1 MAINPFISFATGAL
15 RRREDIRDE
24 RAEAAGELLDV
35 VSDYYF
41 TQTFPAE
48 EAAIKNDNE
57 LYKSIAT
64 EYNDQ
69 VAEGLNKMGYISAA
83 KGDLARLK
91 DLINNLEKNKP
102 GFINQLQNAEPGSV
116 MYGTLFADRNEEKKR
131 NLKDNKD
138 LVASVLQ
145 DKPELAKL
153 NFGDDLKTSKIGT
166 AQNLLFG
173 TRLDKTMAPKIIG
186 ALDTKM
192 EEQEMPAEG
201 EASLSERI
209 DYKPPLP
216 ESRVETKL
224 QNINKQIVDKN
235 SPYGKTVSTGVKGEF
250 IFNISNEFK
259 DQYNIHTIIGENI
272 EKGPEGSG
280 QTQGSIATISTR
292 QLQNDIINP
301 AVILNLSD
309 NNFKEKYITQSGL
322 NTYINLNQA
331 IKKNAENP
339 LKGKFLNDFKLSDT
353 TKGLIAG
360 TIKSV
365 DDSQLSLYEIDKNE
379 KEMFSGDLKNVSNNQ
394 FGAAYATTLIITA
407 DRIHQKHGP
416 EASSFFFQSL
426 PEIQYKQSNG
436 EIANIKAFAMLEFNK
451 LKNKRLNNR

>member
-48 EAAIKNDNE
+48 EASIKNDNE

-131 NLKDNKD
+131 NLKTNKD

-186 ALDTKM
+186 ALDTKI

-216 ESRVETKL
+216 GSRVETKL
-224 QNINKQIVDKN
+224 QNINKQIVEKN
-235 SPYGKTVSTGVKGEF
+235 RPYGKAVSTGVKGEF
-250 IFNISNEFK
+250 IFDISGAYQ
-259 DQYNIHTIIGENI
+259 DQYSLHTTIGENI

-280 QTQGSIATISTR
+280 QSQGAIATISTR
-292 QLQNDIINP
+292 QLQDEIIKP
-301 AVILNLSD
+301 AVILNLGD
-309 NNFKEKYITQSGL
+309 DNFKQKYIKQSGL
-322 NTYINLNQA
+322 NTYINLNAA
-331 IKKNAENP
+331 IKENATDP
-339 LKGKFLNDFKLSDT
+339 LKGKLLNDFKLSDT
-353 TKGLIAG
+353 TKGFIAG

-365 DDSQLSLYEIDKNE
+365 DDSQLPLYEIDKSE
-379 KEMFSGDLKNVSNNQ
+379 KEMFSGDLKNVSNNE

-416 EASSFFFQSL
+416 EASNFFFQSL
-426 PEIQYKQSNG
+426 PDIQYKQSNG
-436 EIANIKAFAMLEFNK
+436 DIANIKAFAMLEFNR
-451 LKNKRLNNR
+451 LKNKSLNNR

>member
-1 MAINPFISFATGAL
+1 MAINPFLSFATGAL

-24 RAEAAGELLDV
+24 RAESAGELLDV

-48 EAAIKNDNE
+48 QAAIKNDNE

-69 VAEGLNKMGYISAA
+69 VAEGLSKMGYISAA
-83 KGDLARLK
+83 KGNLLKLK

-102 GFINQLQNAEPGSV
+102 GFIKQLQNAEPGSV
-116 MYGTLFADRNEEKKR
+116 MYGTLFADRNAEKKA

-138 LVASVLQ
+138 LVANVLQ

-153 NFGDDLKTSKIGT
+153 NFGENLKTNKIGT
-166 AQNLLFG
+166 LQNLLFG
-173 TRLDKTMAPKIIG
+173 TKLDKTMAPKIIG

-192 EEQEMPAEG
+192 EEQEMPTEG

-224 QNINKQIVDKN
+224 QNINKQIVEKN

-250 IFNISNEFK
+250 IFNLSGKYN

-280 QTQGSIATISTR
+280 QSQGAIATIATR
-292 QLQNDIINP
+292 QIQDEIINP
-301 AVILNLSD
+301 SVILNLSD
-309 NNFKEKYITQSGL
+309 DNFKQKYITKSGL
-322 NTYINLNQA
+322 NTYIDLNEA

-353 TKGLIAG
+353 TKGFIAG
-360 TIKSV
+360 TIKGL
-365 DDSQLSLYEIDKNE
+365 DDSELDLYEVEANE
-379 KEMFSGDLKNVSNNQ
+379 RDIFSGDLQNVTSNQ
-394 FGAAYATTLIITA
+394 FSAAYATTLIITA
-407 DRIHQKHGP
+407 NRIYQKHGP
-416 EASSFFFQSL
+416 EASSFFFNSL
-426 PEIQYKQSNG
+426 PEIQYKQADG
-436 EIANIKAFAMLEFNK
+436 KAANIKSFAMLEFNK
-451 LKNKRLNNR
+451 LKNKSLNNR

>member
-1 MAINPFISFATGAL
+1 MAINPFLSFATGAL

-57 LYKSIAT
+57 LYKSVAT

-102 GFINQLQNAEPGSV
+102 GFIKQLQTAEPGSV
-116 MYGTLFADRNEEKKR
+116 MYGTLFADRNDEKKR

-153 NFGDDLKTSKIGT
+153 NFGDNLKTNKIGT
-166 AQNLLFG
+166 VQNLLFG
-173 TRLDKTMAPKIIG
+173 TKLDKTMAPKIIG

-216 ESRVETKL
+216 GSRVETKYA
-224 QNINKQIVDKN
+224 QINKAVMDKN
-235 SPYGKTVSTGVKGEF
+235 PSYGKAVATGVAGEF
-250 IFNISNEFK
+250 DFNLAGDYD
-259 DQYNIHTIIGENI
+259 DQYKIHTIIAENI

-280 QTQGSIATISTR
+280 QNQGVIATISGR
-292 QLQNDIINP
+292 QLQDEVIKP
-301 AVILNLSD
+301 AVILNLGDD
-309 NNFKEKYITQSGL
+309 NYKKDFIFQSGL
-322 NTYINLNQA
+322 TTYINLNKA
-331 IKKNAENP
+331 IKANNENP
-339 LKGKFLNDFKLSDT
+339 LKNKFLNDFKLSDT
-353 TKGLIAG
+353 TKGFIAG

-365 DDSQLSLYEIDKNE
+365 DDSQLPLYEIDKSE
-379 KEMFSGDLKNVSNNQ
+379 KDIFSGDLKNVSNNE
-394 FGAAYATTLIITA
+394 FAAAYATTLIITA

-416 EASSFFFQSL
+416 EASSFFFQSI
-426 PEIQYKQSNG
+426 PEIQYKQANG
-436 EIANIKAFAMLEFNK
+436 KIANIKSLAMLEFNK
-451 LKNKRLNNR
+451 LKNKSLNNR

>member
-1 MAINPFISFATGAL
+1 MAINPFISLATGAL

-24 RAEAAGELLDV
+24 RTEAAGELLDV

-131 NLKDNKD
+131 NLKNNKD
-138 LVASVLQ
+138 LIASVLQ

-153 NFGDDLKTSKIGT
+153 NFGDNLKTSKIGT

-209 DYKPPLP
+209 DYKPPLQ
-216 ESRVETKL
+216 ESRVETKYA
-224 QNINKQIVDKN
+224 QINKAVMDKN
-235 SPYGKTVSTGVKGEF
+235 PSYGKATATGVEGQ
-250 IFNISNEFK
+250 FNFNLAGDYD
-259 DQYNIHTIIGENI
+259 DQYKIHTIIAENI
-272 EKGPEGSG
+272 EKGPEGAG
-280 QTQGSIATISTR
+280 QNQGAIATISGR
-292 QLQNDIINP
+292 QVQDEIIKP
-301 AVILNLSD
+301 AVILNLGD
-309 NNFKEKYITQSGL
+309 DKYKQDFIFQSGL
-322 NTYINLNQA
+322 TTYLNLNKA
-331 IKKNAENP
+331 IKANNKDPLEN
-339 LKGKFLNDFKLSDT
+339 KFLNDMELTNT
-353 TKGLIAG
+353 TKGFIAG
-360 TIKSV
+360 TIKTLS
-365 DDSQLSLYEIDKNE
+365 DSELALYEVDKNE
-379 KEMFSGDLKNVSNNQ
+379 RDIFTGDLKNVSNNQ
-394 FGAAYATTLIITA
+394 FGAAYATTLIVTA
-407 DRIHQKHGP
+407 NRIYQKHGP
-416 EASSFFFQSL
+416 EASSFFFKSL
-426 PEIQYKQSNG
+426 PEIEYRQSDG
-436 EIANIKAFAMLEFNK
+436 KPLKIKAFAMLEFNR
-451 LKNKRLNNR
+451 LKNKSLNNR

>member
-1 MAINPFISFATGAL
+1 MAINPFISLATGAL

-24 RAEAAGELLDV
+24 RTEAAGELLDV

-69 VAEGLNKMGYISAA
+69 VAEGLSKMGYISAA

-153 NFGDDLKTSKIGT
+153 NFGDNLKTSKIGT

-216 ESRVETKL
+216 ESRVETKF
-224 QNINKQIVDKN
+224 QNINKQIIDKN

-250 IFNISNEFK
+250 IFDISGDYQ

-280 QTQGSIATISTR
+280 QSQGAIATLATR
-292 QLQNDIINP
+292 QMQNEIINP
-301 AVILNLSD
+301 AVILNLSED
-309 NNFKEKYITQSGL
+309 NFKEKYITKSGL
-322 NTYINLNQA
+322 NTYINLNEA

-353 TKGLIAG
+353 TKGFIAG
-360 TIKSV
+360 TMRSLSETELDLYGVTKENQAVFTGKLDNV
-365 DDSQLSLYEIDKNE
+365 DNKT
-379 KEMFSGDLKNVSNNQ
+379 FSNAYMVTLV
-394 FGAAYATTLIITA
+394 AAAN
-407 DRIHQKHGP
+407 RIHQKHGP
-416 EASSFFFQSL
+416 EASNFFFSSI
-426 PEIQYKQSNG
+426 PSINYKKEDGNEIDV
-436 EIANIKAFAMLEFNK
+436 KAVAQFKFNQI
-451 LKNKRLNNR
+451 KNKSLNNR

>member
-1 MAINPFISFATGAL
+1 MAINPFLSFATGAL

-24 RAEAAGELLDV
+24 RAESAGELLDV

-57 LYKSIAT
+57 LYKSIST
-64 EYNDQ
+64 EYNNQ
-69 VAEGLNKMGYISAA
+69 VAEGLSKMGYISAA
-83 KGDLARLK
+83 KGDLVRLK

-116 MYGTLFADRNEEKKR
+116 LYGTLFADRNNEKKA

-138 LVASVLQ
+138 LIASVLQ

-153 NFGDDLKTSKIGT
+153 NFGENLKTSKIGT
-166 AQNLLFG
+166 LQNLLFG
-173 TRLDKTMAPKIIG
+173 TALDKTMAPQIIG

-192 EEQEMPAEG
+192 EEEEMPAEG

-216 ESRVETKL
+216 ESKVETKYSQIDKKIL
-224 QNINKQIVDKN
+224 EKNI
-235 SPYGKTVSTGVKGEF
+235 PYGKAVATGVKGEF
-250 IFNISNEFK
+250 IFNISNEYQ
-259 DQYNIHTIIGENI
+259 DQYNIHSIIGENI
-272 EKGPEGSG
+272 EKGSEGSG
-280 QTQGSIATISTR
+280 ETQGGIATKATR
-292 QLQNDIINP
+292 QMQDEIIIP
-301 AVILNLSD
+301 AVILNLSED
-309 NNFKEKYITQSGL
+309 NFKEKYITKSGL
-322 NTYINLNQA
+322 NTYIDLNRA
-331 IKKNAENP
+331 IKENANDP
-339 LKGKFLNDFKLSDT
+339 LKGKFLNEFTLSDT
-353 TKGLIAG
+353 TKGFIAG

-365 DDSQLSLYEIDKNE
+365 DDSELTLYEIDKSE
-379 KEMFSGDLKNVSNNQ
+379 KDIFSGDLKNVSNNQ

-407 DRIHQKHGP
+407 NRIYQKHGP
-416 EASSFFFQSL
+416 EASSFFFNSL

-436 EIANIKAFAMLEFNK
+436 KVANIKSFAMLEFNK
-451 LKNKRLNNR
+451 LKNKSLNNR

>member
-69 VAEGLNKMGYISAA
+69 VAEGLSKMGYISAA

-153 NFGDDLKTSKIGT
+153 NFGDNLKTSKIGT

-192 EEQEMPAEG
+192 EEQEVPTEG

-216 ESRVETKL
+216 GSKVETKYSK
-224 QNINKQIVDKN
+224 IDEKIIEKN
-235 SPYGKTVSTGVKGEF
+235 SPYGKKVSTGVKGEF
-250 IFNISNEFK
+250 IFNISANFQ
-259 DQYNIHTIIGENI
+259 DQYNIHSIIGENI

-280 QTQGSIATISTR
+280 ETQGGIATKATR
-292 QLQNDIINP
+292 QIQDEIINP
-301 AVILNLSD
+301 AVILNLSED
-309 NNFKEKYITQSGL
+309 KFKEKYITRSGL
-322 NTYINLNQA
+322 NTYINLNAA
-331 IKKNAENP
+331 IKENATNP

-353 TKGLIAG
+353 TKGFIAG
-360 TIKSV
+360 TMRSLSETELDLYGVTKENQAAFTGELDNV
-365 DDSQLSLYEIDKNE
+365 DSKT
-379 KEMFSGDLKNVSNNQ
+379 FSN
-394 FGAAYATTLIITA
+394 AYMVTLIA
-407 DRIHQKHGP
+407 AANRIHQKHGP
-416 EASSFFFQSL
+416 EASNFFFSSI
-426 PEIQYKQSNG
+426 PSINYKKEDGN
-436 EIANIKAFAMLEFNK
+436 EVDVKAVAQFKFNQI
-451 LKNKRLNNR
+451 KNKSLNNR